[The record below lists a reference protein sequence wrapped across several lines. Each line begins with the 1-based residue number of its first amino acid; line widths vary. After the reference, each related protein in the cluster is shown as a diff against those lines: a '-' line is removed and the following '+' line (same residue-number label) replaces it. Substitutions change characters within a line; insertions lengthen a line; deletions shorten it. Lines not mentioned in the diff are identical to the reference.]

1 MVHAQ
6 RRGEQTWWRK
16 RWLKTMAM
24 AYARGGAGGGRTG
37 VAWMVV
43 GGCGTRWQQL
53 FFLLLPCVEVPTSGF
68 FFSFHVCFH
77 STLCHC
83 LCFISLVP
91 KSSLLLVCFTP
102 VSLFSFS
109 SVRPCFVFSFCCWR
123 CFMLSI
129 NVLPSLQ
136 RLRGGAGG
144 REWLGWRWWAV
155 AVETGDSSC
164 FLFPSAEA
172 LLLLLV
178 SFVPSVN
185 AVLPS
190 LQQLHGGADG
200 REWLGWRLLLPNFWS
215 MFW

>member
-6 RRGEQTWWRK
+6 RRGERTWWRK

-24 AYARGGAGGGRTG
+24 AYARGGAGGGRPG

-43 GGCGTRWQQL
+43 DRGWLGWWSVAVEPGDNSCSFFFFPVQRCPPL
-53 FFLLLPCVEVPTSGF
+53 VFFL
-68 FFSFHVCFH
+68 SFHVCFH

-155 AVETGDSSC
+155 AVETGDNSC

-172 LLLLLV
+172 SLLKNGV
-178 SFVPSVN
+178 ISN
-185 AVLPS
+185 
-190 LQQLHGGADG
+190 G
-200 REWLGWRLLLPNFWS
+200 RFHCK
-215 MFW
+215 